1 MVTGHFNDAHPVWS
15 SISPLSHFFSTQVIM
30 SFFKKLN
37 HADKFI
43 PVKVD
48 LTGYYRETSQH
59 IHMHTKS
66 TQYVQKKKKKWKYV
80 TQ

>member
-1 MVTGHFNDAHPVWS
+1 
-15 SISPLSHFFSTQVIM
+15 M

-66 TQYVQKKKKKWKYV
+66 TQYVQKKKKKV
-80 TQ
+80 EVCDTVVEQIR

>member
-1 MVTGHFNDAHPVWS
+1 
-15 SISPLSHFFSTQVIM
+15 M

-66 TQYVQKKKKKWKYV
+66 TQYVQKKKKKWKYA